1 MVTWLQDCRCW
12 VHGLAAHLIAGQ
24 LQGGCLSTTA
34 DTVLPAC
41 CPCLVVL
48 PWPPP
53 RRNPS
58 ISTTLVGMAS
68 SAVVQANVQAVL
80 QALGCD
86 PNGAADTAAAEKAAL
101 AEVERILA
109 PVKNISWASGKPENN

>member
-1 MVTWLQDCRCW
+1 
-12 VHGLAAHLIAGQ
+12 
-24 LQGGCLSTTA
+24 
-34 DTVLPAC
+34 
-41 CPCLVVL
+41 
-48 PWPPP
+48 
-53 RRNPS
+53 
-58 ISTTLVGMAS
+58 MAS

-86 PNGAADTAAAEKAAL
+86 PNGAADAAAAEKAAL